1 MKKLSFEELK
11 KDLIKEYNKFLEI
24 DYLDERD
31 ADDLLDKAS
40 FDYLDE
46 ENNLEAY
53 HVEFTKHGKTPY
65 VYNFYIRTI
74 YDKADG
80 TLSFEYYI

>member
-11 KDLIKEYNKFLEI
+11 KDLINEYNKFLDI

-31 ADDLLDKAS
+31 ADDLLDKAN

-46 ENNLEAY
+46 ENNLEVY
-53 HVEFTKHGKTPY
+53 HVEFTKHGKAPY
-65 VYNFYIRTI
+65 IYNFYIKTI
-74 YDKADG
+74 CDKEDNI
-80 TLSFEYYI
+80 LSYEYYI